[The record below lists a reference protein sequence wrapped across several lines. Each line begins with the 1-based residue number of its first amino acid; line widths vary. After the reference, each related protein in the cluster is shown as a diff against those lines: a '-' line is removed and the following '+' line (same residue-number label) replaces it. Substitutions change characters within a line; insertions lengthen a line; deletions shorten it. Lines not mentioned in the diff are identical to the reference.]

1 MWKGLVLR
9 AIGLF
14 LFFQWMSGKLSLY
27 IHERFVILVVFAS
40 FGLVFMGAV
49 YHSRRVRASNRH
61 HHHHGNFSW
70 GALFFVLLLIMFG
83 LMAPR
88 TPLGTEAMRNRHVSM
103 ESMTSL
109 AAPNSNRILLKP
121 IRKRT
126 ILDWVL
132 LSLLDNDPEA
142 FVGEK
147 ATVSGFV
154 YRDEGFEEDRFMVS
168 RFVVT
173 CCAADALPVGLYVS
187 WPESRTLAEDQWVE
201 ISGQFELRG
210 IDGKQIPVLMAETV
224 TLIDIPDQPYLYP

>member
-14 LFFQWMSGKLSLY
+14 LFFQWMSGNLSLY
-27 IHERFVILVVFAS
+27 IHERFVILIVLAS

-49 YHSRRVRASNRH
+49 YHSRRVRASGGP

-70 GALFFVLLLIMFG
+70 GGLFLVLLLIMFG

-88 TPLGTEAMRNRHVSM
+88 IPLGTEAMRNRHISV

-109 AAPNSNRILLKP
+109 AVPSSNRMLLKP

-126 ILDWVL
+126 ILDWVI
-132 LSLLDNDPEA
+132 LSLRDNTLEA
-142 FVGEK
+142 VVGEN

-154 YRDEGFEEDRFMVS
+154 YRQEGFAEDRFMVS
-168 RFVVT
+168 RFVIT
-173 CCAADALPVGLYVS
+173 CCAADAMPVGLYVS
-187 WPESRTLAEDQWVE
+187 WPESKTLADDQWVE
-201 ISGQFELRG
+201 VSGQFELRD
-210 IDGKQIPVLMAETV
+210 IDSKQTPVLLAETV
-224 TLIDIPDQPYLYP
+224 TLIDIPAQPYLYP